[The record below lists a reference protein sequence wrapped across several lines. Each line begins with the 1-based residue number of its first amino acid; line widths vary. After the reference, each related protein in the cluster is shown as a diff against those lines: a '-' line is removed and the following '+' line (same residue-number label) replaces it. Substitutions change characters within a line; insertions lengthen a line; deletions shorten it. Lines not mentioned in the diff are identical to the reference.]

1 METVLITGGT
11 GMIGKALTQAL
22 IERGFNVIILTRHIS
37 DKQKSKID
45 KLSYAVW
52 DVQKQTIDKSAF
64 AKADYIIH
72 LAGASVAEKRWTKKR
87 KQEIVSS
94 RVDSGKL
101 ITDSLK
107 SLPNKVKTVISATA
121 IGWYGPDKNDGKE
134 FKEEDPSSNDFLGQT
149 SKQWEAA
156 IEPVS
161 FLGKRLVKIRI
172 GIVLSNEGG
181 AYVEFKKPLK
191 FRFAT
196 ILGNGK
202 QIVSWI
208 HIDDL
213 VRTILFAIGNEQ
225 MEGVYNAV
233 APHPVSN
240 KELVLEIAR
249 KERGKSYI
257 PVHVPT
263 FSLKIRLG
271 EMSVEVLKS
280 ATVSSEKIQQAG
292 FIFQYPDLE
301 SAISQMV
308 SQKNLPG

>member
-1 METVLITGGT
+1 
-11 GMIGKALTQAL
+11 MIGKALTQAL
-22 IERGFNVIILTRHIS
+22 IERGFNVIVLTRNIS
-37 DKQKSKID
+37 DKQKAKID
-45 KLSYAVW
+45 KLSYTIW
-52 DVQKQTIDKSAF
+52 DLKKRTIDKDAF

-101 ITDSLK
+101 IVDSLK
-107 SLPNKVKTVISATA
+107 NLPNKVKTVVSATA

-149 SKQWEAA
+149 CKQWEAA
-156 IEPVS
+156 IEPAS
-161 FLGKRLVKIRI
+161 FLGKRLVKLRI

-181 AYVEFKKPLK
+181 AYPEFKKPLK
-191 FRFAT
+191 FGLAT

-213 VRTILFAIGNEQ
+213 VRAILFAMENKK

-249 KERGKSYI
+249 KVRGRSYI

-263 FSLKIRLG
+263 FALKIRLG

-292 FIFQYPDLE
+292 FIFQYSNLE
-301 SAISQMV
+301 SAISQLA